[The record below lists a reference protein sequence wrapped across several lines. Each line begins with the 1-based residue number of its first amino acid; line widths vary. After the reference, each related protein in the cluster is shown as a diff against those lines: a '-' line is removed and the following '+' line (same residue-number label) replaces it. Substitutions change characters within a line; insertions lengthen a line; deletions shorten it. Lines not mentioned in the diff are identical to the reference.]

1 MVNYE
6 FDKLDCE
13 MKTIFLIT
21 IFLLLCRVLAAPEF
35 RTMLIEEAKK
45 YDPYKRILSAI
56 SFVESRHN
64 DNAINWGEL
73 SYGRYQIRSIR
84 LQDYF
89 ERSGIRFNLV
99 DMLDSVKSERVIR
112 YYATRIGFRNED
124 EIILSWNC
132 RSKKYLALVK
142 SHLK

>member
-1 MVNYE
+1 M
-6 FDKLDCE
+6 
-13 MKTIFLIT
+13 
-21 IFLLLCRVLAAPEF
+21 APESKAF
-35 RTMLIEEAKK
+35 FIEQGKK
-45 YDPYKRILSAI
+45 IDPYKRILNAI

-64 DNAINWGEL
+64 DNAINWSEL
-73 SYGRYQIRSIR
+73 SFGRYQIREIR

-99 DMLDSVKSERVIR
+99 DMLDSVKSERVAR
-112 YYATRIGFRNED
+112 YYATHIGFRNED

-142 SHLK
+142 SHLKSKL